1 MRGVERRMTRM
12 MRLVDRVSADVLH
25 DKVGVVVKI
34 QDVIIQSRLLEDINS
49 QILEVMKVEVTGK
62 RKKG

>member
-1 MRGVERRMTRM
+1 MRMICGVK
-12 MRLVDRVSADVLH
+12 LVDRVSADVLH

>member
-1 MRGVERRMTRM
+1 M
-12 MRLVDRVSADVLH
+12 MRMISGVKLVDRVSADVLH

>member
-1 MRGVERRMTRM
+1 MK
-12 MRLVDRVSADVLH
+12 LVDRVSADVLH

-34 QDVIIQSRLLEDINS
+34 QDVIIQSCLLEDINS
-49 QILEVMKVEVTGK
+49 QMLEVMKVEVTGK

>member
-1 MRGVERRMTRM
+1 MIRMICGVK
-12 MRLVDRVSADVLH
+12 LVDRVSADVLH

-34 QDVIIQSRLLEDINS
+34 QDVIIQSCLLEDINS
-49 QILEVMKVEVTGK
+49 QMLEVMKVEVTGK

>member
-1 MRGVERRMTRM
+1 MRMISGVK
-12 MRLVDRVSADVLH
+12 LVDRVSADVLH